1 MKNKQK
7 EQVAKHRSL
16 KGFVRVY
23 FITAS
28 ALALLCAIYSNFHL
42 SIGGLTFVNNG
53 YLYALL
59 GLFLPL
65 VFLIFPPV
73 KTAKALEKVPW
84 YDYIIAFAILASCIF
99 LIYNSSRMVL
109 MGWEYRA
116 PLMGMIAAVIIFLGV
131 LEAARRTSGHLF
143 FFVVL
148 FFGCYA
154 LFANKMPGFLYGKSY
169 SLLKTISFHALGSD
183 SIIGIP
189 MRTTGSILVG
199 FMIFAV
205 ALMHTGAGSFFIDLA
220 KALLGPVRGGS
231 AKVSIFSSAL
241 MGSISGSVISNVL
254 STGSFTIPAMK
265 KSGYPSHYAGAVE
278 ACASTGGTI
287 MPPVMGATAFIM
299 AEMLEVSYS
308 SIIAAALIPSL
319 LYFACLFF
327 QADAYA
333 VIHGIKGE
341 PRENCPKLS
350 EVMKDGWFYLIGIFL
365 LIFLVIFFN
374 REAQAAWISTLV
386 LLLLSFSKKEH
397 RFSIKKFIGFI
408 EGAGKFMAEITS
420 ILAACGLVIGS
431 MVFTGIANSFATEVV
446 AIAGDNVLLLLLS
459 GALACFILGMGM
471 TISACYIFLA
481 LVFAP
486 ALTSMGFD
494 RMAVH
499 FFILYWGM
507 ASYITPPVAMGSF
520 AASTIAKSTPMK
532 TGITSMRLGLVA
544 YILPFFFVINPALV
558 AQGALSDILL
568 CTLTCLVGIALIG
581 MSIEGYLLGIGRLPL
596 WSRPVLVI
604 GGGLLCHPFYNTD
617 IYGAVI
623 VAIVVLILVFLN
635 KNNIGK
641 KQAVY

>member
-1 MKNKQK
+1 
-7 EQVAKHRSL
+7 
-16 KGFVRVY
+16 
-23 FITAS
+23 
-28 ALALLCAIYSNFHL
+28 
-42 SIGGLTFVNNG
+42 
-53 YLYALL
+53 
-59 GLFLPL
+59 
-65 VFLIFPPV
+65 
-73 KTAKALEKVPW
+73 
-84 YDYIIAFAILASCIF
+84 
-99 LIYNSSRMVL
+99 
-109 MGWEYRA
+109 
-116 PLMGMIAAVIIFLGV
+116 
-131 LEAARRTSGHLF
+131 
-143 FFVVL
+143 
-148 FFGCYA
+148 
-154 LFANKMPGFLYGKSY
+154 MPGFLYGKSY
-169 SLLKTISFHALGSD
+169 SLLKTITFHALGSD

-205 ALMHTGAGSFFIDLA
+205 ALMHTGAGNFFIDLA

-265 KSGYPSHYAGAVE
+265 KAGYPPHYAGAVE

-308 SIIAAALIPSL
+308 TIITAALIPSL

-327 QADAYA
+327 QVDAYA
-333 VIHGIKGE
+333 GAHGIKGA
-341 PRENCPKLS
+341 PRSECPKLGD
-350 EVMKDGWFYLIGIFL
+350 VMKDGWFYLLGIFL

-397 RFSIKKFIGFI
+397 RFTVKKFITFI
-408 EGAGKFMAEITS
+408 EGAGKFMAEITA
-420 ILAACGLVIGS
+420 ILAACGLVIGA
-431 MVFTGIANSFATEVV
+431 MVFTGIANSFAIEVV
-446 AIAGDNVLLLLLS
+446 AVAGDNVFLLLLF
-459 GALACFILGMGM
+459 GALSCFVLGMGM

-532 TGITSMRLGLVA
+532 TGLHSMRLGIVA
-544 YILPFFFVINPALV
+544 YILPFFFVLNPALV
-558 AQGALSDILL
+558 AQGPWIDILG
-568 CTLTCLVGIALIG
+568 CTLTCLVGIAVLG
-581 MSIEGYLLGIGRLPL
+581 MALEGYFLGIGSLPL
-596 WSRPVLVI
+596 WSRPVLI
-604 GGGLLCHPFYNTD
+604 AGGALLGHPFYRTD
-617 IYGAVI
+617 IYGFAI
-623 VAIVVLILVFLN
+623 VAVTIVLLTIFKKNGVGNGKILQTEA
-635 KNNIGK
+635 K
-641 KQAVY
+641 